1 MITGPSEVLPGERPA
16 EQFTN
21 YFESFNF
28 TLQASDTDLAAEAA
42 GFDFLIDWGD
52 GTAPTFIP
60 ATPGNGTGVEV
71 SHAFVGD
78 FGDPLNIQLTAT
90 SSAGSA
96 LASHDVTIAPVL
108 ELDGAV
114 FIAGTNDD
122 DTISVTTIPF
132 GSSHIEVARNGD
144 DYTFTNSGFAII
156 VLGQGGTDE
165 IDSIATISRIY
176 GSDGPD
182 NIIVNSVGFGSNT
195 ETNTGLGDDTVIVLT
210 TDKGNLA
217 MADRVFGGGGD
228 DDITVDCA
236 AADNNTNAPGFYLDG
251 EDGSD
256 SYTLNY
262 NDLVFVPLF
271 RKLGDINDS
280 GTTGSDSLVTNGT
293 AGDDEIIKTAGS
305 IRKKF
310 LTAGQPSWIANSD
323 YIGMESVTIY
333 GHGGNDHIVD
343 PGSDT
348 TLLGGPGNDT
358 IVIDGTTGT
367 GVTAD
372 GGEDADN
379 IIVKLGNLDGP
390 VNVLDSG
397 TTGADTLV
405 IEGTTAADQIDV
417 VASAV
422 MYGTETIQYSAS
434 VDSLALNGGN
444 GDDTINVLATDVSA
458 LSINGEG
465 GVDSINVQLENVS
478 AEVTLEE
485 PGSTIVLNGTAA
497 SDAMLFRPRGNDG
510 EIEVFLNGSSRSRI
524 TPTGPVIV
532 HGGDGDDD
540 ISVSNSIDASFWL
553 YGDSGNDR
561 VGGGAGHDVLFGGSG
576 DDLVAGGG
584 GRDFLVGGEGAD
596 QIVGNADDDIL
607 VAGILLYESNETA
620 IDRIMREWTAN
631 DTYANRTAHLSGA
644 TGGLNEAYYLVTDG
658 PSANVLDDNDNDVLT
673 GSSGD
678 DWFFANLFLGNGDDA
693 SQKDKITDLHA
704 SEFALDLDFIGVL

>member
-1 MITGPSEVLPGERPA
+1 
-16 EQFTN
+16 
-21 YFESFNF
+21 
-28 TLQASDTDLAAEAA
+28 
-42 GFDFLIDWGD
+42 
-52 GTAPTFIP
+52 
-60 ATPGNGTGVEV
+60 
-71 SHAFVGD
+71 
-78 FGDPLNIQLTAT
+78 
-90 SSAGSA
+90 
-96 LASHDVTIAPVL
+96 
-108 ELDGAV
+108 
-114 FIAGTNDD
+114 
-122 DTISVTTIPF
+122 VTTIPF

-236 AADNNTNAPGFYLDG
+236 AADNNTDAPGFYLDG

-271 RKLGDINDS
+271 RKLGDIHDS

-465 GVDSINVQLENVS
+465 GVDSIK
-478 AEVTLEE
+478 
-485 PGSTIVLNGTAA
+485 
-497 SDAMLFRPRGNDG
+497 
-510 EIEVFLNGSSRSRI
+510 
-524 TPTGPVIV
+524 
-532 HGGDGDDD
+532 
-540 ISVSNSIDASFWL
+540 NS
-553 YGDSGNDR
+553 R
-561 VGGGAGHDVLFGGSG
+561 VG
-576 DDLVAGGG
+576 
-584 GRDFLVGGEGAD
+584 RD
-596 QIVGNADDDIL
+596 
-607 VAGILLYESNETA
+607 A
-620 IDRIMREWTAN
+620 IPT
-631 DTYANRTAHLSGA
+631 
-644 TGGLNEAYYLVTDG
+644 
-658 PSANVLDDNDNDVLT
+658 
-673 GSSGD
+673 
-678 DWFFANLFLGNGDDA
+678 
-693 SQKDKITDLHA
+693 
-704 SEFALDLDFIGVL
+704 